1 MSTFYTEPPDIICH
15 IGVLRRSGRYPW
27 GSGKR
32 PFQSGGG
39 SASSKKTKKE
49 LAAEKAKETRAKNK
63 AREEEKQRVL
73 REGTATEVL
82 GLKSEL
88 TTKEMSDAL
97 ERIRI
102 TSQLESYSKKEVQS
116 FMNKVDDVMQGVK
129 TTTNWIKIGTDTYN
143 TLAKLYNATD
153 EGKKKPLT
161 IISGEGGGKDKKK
174 D

>member
-1 MSTFYTEPPDIICH
+1 MSTFYTKPPDVICH
-15 IGVLRRSGRYPW
+15 VGVLRRSGRYPW

-39 SASSKKTKKE
+39 PSETKKSKKQ

-73 REGTATEVL
+73 KEGTATEVL

-88 TTKEMSDAL
+88 TTKELSEAL
-97 ERIRI
+97 ERIQI
-102 TSQLESYSKKEVQS
+102 ISQIEPYSRKEVQS
-116 FMNKVDDVMQGVK
+116 FMNKMDGVMQGVK
-129 TTTNWIKIGTDTYN
+129 TATNWIKTGTDTYN
-143 TLAKLYNATD
+143 TLAKLYNTTD

-161 IISGEGGGKDKKK
+161 II
-174 D
+174 

>member
-1 MSTFYTEPPDIICH
+1 MSTFYTQSPDVICH
-15 IGVLRRSGRYPW
+15 VGVLRRSGRYPW

-39 SASSKKTKKE
+39 PTKTKKSTKE

-161 IISGEGGGKDKKK
+161 LVGEGGKDKKK

>member
-1 MSTFYTEPPDIICH
+1 MSTFYTQPPDVICH

-39 SASSKKTKKE
+39 PASSKKTKKE

-63 AREEEKQRVL
+63 AHEEEKQRVL
-73 REGTATEVL
+73 REGNATEVL

-161 IISGEGGGKDKKK
+161 LVGEGKEKKK